1 MKELR
6 TGRGSGGDVGG
17 GDVLST
23 YLKSGSNFLA
33 SEKCIKF
40 SCTGPAGR
48 TRGGAMAHGMAMA
61 QDGTTT
67 GDTWDIMATLA
78 STGDWH
84 PVF

>member
-1 MKELR
+1 M
-6 TGRGSGGDVGG
+6 VGMW
-17 GDVLST
+17 VEV
-23 YLKSGSNFLA
+23 NFYSI
-33 SEKCIKF
+33 SEKWIKF

-61 QDGTTT
+61 QDGTTI